1 MNFRIR
7 QFLVIASA
15 GILLAAVACAFW
27 VQDLK
32 YSLPTPQPASLA
44 AVAFGSQPELPA
56 MPGVADGRPLFLHF
70 FKISVWDLRAASK
83 RIAVVK
89 QDRKD
94 QLGGGQVA
102 ERGMVSSLLLQS
114 QYGNGNSATKK
125 NCSNLENEDAVKIQ
139 ESVASGSILSTS
151 VPRFMA
157 GYEDGSISCFD
168 IRTFR
173 YALNIVI

>member
-1 MNFRIR
+1 M
-7 QFLVIASA
+7 FLSLPDSNMILTPSA
-15 GILLAAVACAFW
+15 EESEVRTSSYNTFLDDFL
-27 VQDLK
+27 LK
-32 YSLPTPQPASLA
+32 YFSVAIHVFSILPPSFLGISHYKFPFFHIFS
-44 AVAFGSQPELPA
+44 
-56 MPGVADGRPLFLHF
+56 PLL
-70 FKISVWDLRAASK
+70 KISVWDLRAASK

-102 ERGMVSSLLLQS
+102 ERGMVFSLLLQS
-114 QYGNGNSATKK
+114 RYGNGISAMKK
-125 NCSNLENEDAVKIQ
+125 KFVDFENEDSVSIQ
-139 ESVASGSILSTS
+139 ESVASGSIISTS

-173 YALNIVI
+173 YALNIII